1 MFNLLHCRVVYL
13 FEKKVLVHAQ
23 FSYNF
28 FNPLQFPHGQGL
40 VPGQGIVIFVNETG
54 QGTVLFIRPGPFHR
68 WNEMVD
74 NHSPAP
80 PFCLYS
86 FTNIIHD
93 IGIKIGQILDE
104 DFRGTGPAQACLFP
118 GKPFV
123 GAVFSKMDDCI
134 RLKLRFQP
142 EIKGSILMMWPELGG
157 MIKFH
162 RVITP
167 SPRRLGKKDN
177 ISQVHAGYNNFTVPD
192 HYL

>member
-86 FTNIIHD
+86 LTNIIHD
-93 IGIKIGQILDE
+93 IGIKIGQIQGRKR
-104 DFRGTGPAQACLFP
+104 FRQSAMKWTPSQGQF
-118 GKPFV
+118 
-123 GAVFSKMDDCI
+123 FSK
-134 RLKLRFQP
+134 LRCF
-142 EIKGSILMMWPELGG
+142 SFCLLTEL
-157 MIKFH
+157 
-162 RVITP
+162 
-167 SPRRLGKKDN
+167 
-177 ISQVHAGYNNFTVPD
+177 
-192 HYL
+192 